1 MFNILLDIVPNEDGN
16 FYFDNYGEPFLYALI
31 GFLVVFLGICILIL
45 IIWLIGLLMRKTNN
59 LAAITQHKQRS
70 AQKKAEKAV
79 REDQERQA
87 KEFAE
92 KVKRGEISEEEAQRA
107 LAEAQA
113 QAAAK
118 MALAAGETGGEEEI
132 PTEVVAAIMAA
143 IMAYYEK
150 ESPKAEFVVRRIKR
164 L

>member
-1 MFNILLDIVPNEDGN
+1 MGMINILLDIVPNEDGN

-31 GFLVVFLGICILIL
+31 GFVVVFLGICLLIL

-59 LAAITQHKQRS
+59 LAVITEHKQRS

-79 REDQERQA
+79 HLDQERQA
-87 KEFAE
+87 REYQE
-92 KVKRGEISEEEAQRA
+92 KLKKGEITQEEFQHDIDA
-107 LAEAQA
+107 LAVSE
-113 QAAAK
+113 QAAP
-118 MALAAGETGGEEEI
+118 EEEI
-132 PTEVVAAIMAA
+132 PPEVVAAIMAA

>member
-1 MFNILLDIVPNEDGN
+1 MLNILLDIVPNEDGN

-31 GFLVVFLGICILIL
+31 GFLVVFLGICLLIL

-59 LAAITQHKQRS
+59 LAAITEHKQRS

-79 REDQERQA
+79 HEDQERQA
-87 KEFAE
+87 KEYAE
-92 KVKRGEISEEEAQRA
+92 KLRKGEITEDEIPKDLEA
-107 LAEAQA
+107 LVEA
-113 QAAAK
+113 
-118 MALAAGETGGEEEI
+118 EEEI
-132 PTEVVAAIMAA
+132 PPQVVAAIMAA

-150 ESPKAEFVVRRIKR
+150 ESPKAEFVVRRIRR

>member
-1 MFNILLDIVPNEDGN
+1 MLNILLDIVPNEDGN

-31 GFLVVFLGICILIL
+31 GFCVVFLGICILIL

-59 LAAITQHKQRS
+59 LAFITEHKQRS

-87 KEFAE
+87 KEHAE
-92 KVKRGEISEEEAQRA
+92 KLARGEVEDEEAD
-107 LAEAQA
+107 LA
-113 QAAAK
+113 
-118 MALAAGETGGEEEI
+118 ALAAMEGGLSVEDGIPPEI
-132 PTEVVAAIMAA
+132 VAVIMAA
-143 IMAYYEK
+143 VAACYEK
-150 ESPKAEFVVRRIKR
+150 GSPKAEFVVRRIKR